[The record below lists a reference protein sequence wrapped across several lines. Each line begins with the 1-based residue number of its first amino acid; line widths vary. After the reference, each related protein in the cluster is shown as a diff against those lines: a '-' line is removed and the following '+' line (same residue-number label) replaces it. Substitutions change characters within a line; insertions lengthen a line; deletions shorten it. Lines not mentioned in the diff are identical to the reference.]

1 MNSLH
6 KEYAYGNISQKNG
19 QQYMTP
25 PTMMS
30 YPLNFKL
37 QEGIARLVAHFSKF
51 LKASW
56 LHSNV
61 YTSNQK

>member
-1 MNSLH
+1 
-6 KEYAYGNISQKNG
+6 
-19 QQYMTP
+19 MTP

-37 QEGIARLVAHFSKF
+37 QEGIPPLVGHFTKF

-61 YTSNQK
+61 YTSNQKWLVHINIALVI